1 MANSPRFRADHVGSL
16 LRPEALL
23 EARRRRYT
31 GTIGAGELR
40 ALEDEAIAAAV
51 AGQQEAGIDI
61 ITDGEFRRRDFR
73 TGLVDAVEGMSMVTF
88 DMPWHTSTGVTKL
101 ASNNFLVT
109 GRIKQRRRLAE
120 GEAAYLRGL
129 TSAPVKVTLI
139 APGFIVDVSWK
150 DGVSGQFYSA
160 REELAAELAAI
171 TRAEIEALIAEGVS
185 YVQLDN
191 PGYGKYLGSHAP
203 ERAGGPGAQAAFELM
218 VDTDRAAVQ
227 GVQRPE
233 GVTVGLH
240 VCRGNQSS
248 MWLGEGDYQ
257 PIAER
262 LFTTVPVD
270 RFLLE
275 YDDDRAGGF
284 EPLAYMPAGKTVV
297 LGLVS
302 SKTPVLETAGAL
314 RQRIDEAAKFID
326 LDYLALSPQC
336 GFASIAQGG
345 NQLSAAEQFAKLR
358 LVADTARATWGP
370 TE

>member
-1 MANSPRFRADHVGSL
+1 MRGAHAPGLPWAVLPPGAATLGCSPI
-16 LRPEALL
+16 RPPPGTSGWVT
-23 EARRRRYT
+23 RR
-31 GTIGAGELR
+31 
-40 ALEDEAIAAAV
+40 
-51 AGQQEAGIDI
+51 
-61 ITDGEFRRRDFR
+61 
-73 TGLVDAVEGMSMVTF
+73 
-88 DMPWHTSTGVTKL
+88 
-101 ASNNFLVT
+101 
-109 GRIKQRRRLAE
+109 
-120 GEAAYLRGL
+120 GEA
-129 TSAPVKVTLI
+129 
-139 APGFIVDVSWK
+139 D
-150 DGVSGQFYSA
+150 GQF
-160 REELAAELAAI
+160 I

-262 LFTTVPVD
+262 LFTTVPVN

-345 NQLSAAEQFAKLR
+345 TSSAR
-358 LVADTARATWGP
+358 PTIADTARATWGDEYSCQARRRHGP
-370 TE
+370 VA